1 MRIRTKLIFLLTC
14 IVLLSSLF
22 MLSGTIWLNNIYFKR
37 EIGHRFKL
45 TGNLVQLSLTQ
56 KINELL
62 NDYDQMNRNKELT
75 RSLLVA
81 LSAMRPK
88 RTNFFEYLFSMAEFS
103 KQHDVFQTSVHFIS
117 TANPTFQLY
126 GVCGDEGVFSF
137 STDKDRTGQGLM
149 ELELDSYGFILPKKD
164 SPAHKVFKLPT
175 AFGTETRS
183 VDFYPTETRLY
194 LDIHFPLVNQ
204 SMGKSKEEIDEESFG
219 FAYIGLQYGVIRSF
233 VELTSGWIEDLEKET
248 GVNLDIF
255 LADGHHGLGDLDA
268 VPGELNLSGLLA
280 EDRIFKLN
288 LKDEEYLAAIT
299 AIKINGKHLGYLA
312 TSVPAA
318 YLTNQI
324 RNTAYTLLG
333 IGLTSLV
340 LFIPLAF
347 VLAYFYVRPV
357 LDLEKNADQVAR
369 GNLAVEINTNRR
381 DEVGSLAR
389 SFANMRDSVRKK
401 IDDLN
406 QLNAKLFQAKNEL
419 EQFSHNLEQK
429 VKERTEELSRSEKS
443 LAHAQRIARLG
454 SWSWDILSDRIT
466 WSDEVY
472 RIFGVAPRQFS
483 ATYAAFVQLIHPD
496 DREMVQKAIQ
506 AALHA
511 KSKYNV
517 DHRIVLSDKSER
529 IVHEEGQ
536 VTFNESDQPIKFVGI
551 VQDITEQKKAMHE
564 LENAKWLADQ
574 ANQAKSNFL
583 ASMSHELR
591 TPLNA
596 ILGFSQ
602 LIARSQNLDAQ
613 DKKHLQTIHR
623 SGNHLLTLINDVLN
637 MSKIESGRLTLNE
650 SDFDLYRMLDDV
662 RDICRMQSEKK
673 GLTLHFA
680 REPDVPQFVRTDE
693 TRLRQVLVNLI
704 NNAVKFTNKGGV
716 TVRIRCGSVADPP
729 DGIVNIAFEIEDTGI
744 GIEPD
749 MLDQV
754 FNPFV
759 QDIAGTIS
767 GEGTGLGLS
776 ISRKIARLMHGDI
789 TVASTMGQGSLFTVT
804 IQLNTRLHTEVQP
817 QQAEQRIIG
826 LQPDPSGSIPR
837 YRVLVVD
844 DIEDN
849 RQVLTNL
856 LSPIGFE
863 VVETCNGRE
872 AIELWKKWQIEGHPP
887 DLIWMDIR
895 MPETNGYEATKE
907 IKRLAATKGCHT
919 VIIAISAAAF
929 DQDIERILSAG
940 GDDFVSKPFNASEIF
955 EKMQK
960 HLGMQYVYKNTAN
973 PDEPTSMQE
982 NEQIRDRICELP
994 LEWRVALKEAVEL
1007 SDHTRMCSL
1016 TLQIHD
1022 QHTLIAKMI
1031 QKKIDQYDYDT
1042 ILAILNAEVG

>member
-1 MRIRTKLIFLLTC
+1 MRIRTKLIFLLAC
-14 IVLLSSLF
+14 IVLLSTLF
-22 MLSGTIWLNNIYFKR
+22 MLIGTIWLNNIYFKR

-45 TGNLVQLSLTQ
+45 TGNLVQLSMTQ
-56 KINELL
+56 KIKELL
-62 NDYDQMNRNKELT
+62 NDYDQMNRNKEIT

-81 LSAMRPK
+81 LSAMRPN

-103 KQHDVFQTSVHFIS
+103 KQHDVFQTSMHFIS
-117 TANPTFQLY
+117 AANPKFQLY

-137 STDKDRTGQGLM
+137 STKKDWPGQGLM

-164 SPAHKVFKLPT
+164 SPANKVFKLPT
-175 AFGTETRS
+175 AFETKKRS
-183 VDFYPTETRLY
+183 IDFYPTEKRLY

-204 SMGKSKEEIDEESFG
+204 SMGQSKDGIDEKSYG

-233 VELTSGWIEDLEKET
+233 VELTSGWIEGLEKET

-255 LADGHHGLGDLDA
+255 LADGHHGLGDLDT
-268 VPGELNLSGLLA
+268 VPGKFNLSGLLA
-280 EDRIFKLN
+280 EDRIFKIN
-288 LKDEEYLAAIT
+288 LKDGEYLAAVT
-299 AIKINGKHLGYLA
+299 AIQINGKHLGYLV
-312 TSVPAA
+312 TSVRAA

-324 RNTAYTLLG
+324 RNTAFTLLG
-333 IGLTSLV
+333 IGLASLV

-357 LDLEKNADQVAR
+357 LDLEKNADQVTR
-369 GNLAVEINTNRR
+369 GDLAIEINTNRK
-381 DEVGSLAR
+381 DEVGNLAR

-401 IDDLN
+401 IEDLN
-406 QLNAKLFQAKNEL
+406 QLNTELFQAKNEL

-429 VKERTEELSRSEKS
+429 VKERTEELSRSEKN

-454 SWSWDILSDRIT
+454 SWSWNILSDTIT

-472 RIFGVAPRQFS
+472 RIFGVTPRQFN
-483 ATYAAFVQLIHPD
+483 ATYEAFVQFIHPD
-496 DREMVQKAIQ
+496 DREMVQKAVQ
-506 AALHA
+506 AALYEKA
-511 KSKYNV
+511 EYNV

-536 VTFNESDQPIKFVGI
+536 VTFSESDQPIKFVGI
-551 VQDITEQKKAMHE
+551 VQDITEQKKAMLE
-564 LENAKWLADQ
+564 LENAKRLADQ

-613 DKKHLQTIHR
+613 DKEHLQIINR
-623 SGNHLLTLINDVLN
+623 SGKHLLTLINDVLN

-662 RDICRMQSEKK
+662 RNICRVQSEKK
-673 GLTLHFA
+673 GLKLQFA
-680 REPDVPQFVRTDE
+680 KEPDVPQFVRTDE

-704 NNAVKFTNKGGV
+704 NNAVKFTNEGAV
-716 TVRIRCGSVADPP
+716 TVRSRCGPVANPS
-729 DGIVNIAFEIEDTGI
+729 DGIATIAFEIEDTGI

-767 GEGTGLGLS
+767 GEGTGLGLP
-776 ISRKIARLMHGDI
+776 ISLKIARLMHGDI
-789 TVASTMGQGSLFTVT
+789 TVASTIGQGSLFTVT
-804 IQLNTRLHTEVQP
+804 IQLNTRLQTEVQP
-817 QQAEQRIIG
+817 QQAEQRILG
-826 LQPDPSGSIPR
+826 LQPDQFGSIPR
-837 YRVLVVD
+837 YRVLIVD
-844 DIEDN
+844 DIESN

-863 VVETCNGRE
+863 VMEACNGRE
-872 AIELWKKWQIEGHPP
+872 AIELWKKWQNEGHPP

-907 IKRLAATKGCHT
+907 IKRLAETGGCHT

-929 DQDIERILSAG
+929 DQDTERILSAG
-940 GDDFVSKPFNASEIF
+940 GDDFVSKPFSESEIF

-960 HLGMQYVYKNTAN
+960 HLGMQYVYKDAAN

-982 NEQIRDRICELP
+982 NEQVSDRIQDLP
-994 LEWRVALKEAVEL
+994 LEWRAAFKEAAEL

-1031 QKKIDQYDYDT
+1031 QEKIDRFDYD
-1042 ILAILNAEVG
+1042 AILDILNDKAG